1 MGLHVDSILKSYGSR
16 QILTDVF
23 LTCNKGEII
32 GLLGRNGSGK
42 STLLKIIFGSLSA
55 QNNYVRVGDRTLNT
69 LSERKYLIRY
79 LPQNSFLPGHI
90 RLKKA
95 ISLFCDTHNA
105 EKVRNH
111 HLIYHLME
119 QKCKDL
125 SGGEKRVAEILMVI
139 YSEAGYIMIDEPF
152 NGVAPVYKE
161 EIKKLIREESE
172 KKGFIIT
179 DHDYRN
185 ILDISTKILLIHD
198 GGIKT
203 IKEKEELRRW
213 NYLSSP

>member
-55 QNNYVRVGDRTLNT
+55 QNKYIRVGEQMLQT
-69 LSERKYLIRY
+69 LSQRKNLIRY
-79 LPQNSFLPGHI
+79 LPQNGFLPGHI

-95 ISLFCDTHNA
+95 ISLFCGECHA
-105 EKVRNH
+105 EAIKNH
-111 HLIYHLME
+111 HLVSHLME
-119 QKCKDL
+119 HSCTEL
-125 SGGEKRVAEILMVI
+125 SGGERRVVEILMII
-139 YSEAGYIMIDEPF
+139 YSEAGYVLIDEPF
-152 NGVAPVYKE
+152 NGVAPVYRE
-161 EIKKLIREESE
+161 EIKKMIREASE

-185 ILDISTKILLIHD
+185 ILDIATNTLLIHD
-198 GGIKT
+198 GGIKI
-203 IKEKEELRRW
+203 IKEKEELRQW
-213 NYLSSP
+213 HYLH